1 MSERICNFREQD
13 GFKNCVY
20 NYFCQCYSQC
30 IGLSTDFKP
39 KQNICSEIKEDIDI
53 TDFHYYDE
61 LITNSIDYFIDNNL
75 LIKLGT
81 KYYIIGTDKTK
92 IKLHWANIK
101 NFGDKK
107 VQELFWLFRKLIVDG
122 ILKRILK
129 QNRISK
135 DDIQIYSVGS
145 IKLTSDYDITLYGK
159 TEHKVKIIKQFQKIF
174 KKYFKENSSLVFDT
188 NIYGKAYI
196 SFDPM
201 EYSENTIKTACENQD
216 FYYLK
221 ENPSN
226 NSQLM
231 WGLIKY
237 LRDVRDIFNEKIF
250 NDLYN
255 FMKRK
260 LSKFPVIQYAFNTL
274 IYLRNKDT
282 ETVNYITLMNREQSF
297 INKYEDKSK
306 LNGIHDFIS
315 VLNFYGTET
324 YFTRGAF
331 IDTVVNSQMCN
342 KIPLTEVDYITS
354 ILENVGFFF
363 IHSDKTKYLLRINNS
378 IQDLQKNYFHYKI
391 IEKTF
396 KPLKTLLE
404 NLKTTNTLNIID
416 YDEKYCNSWINY
428 DTEEIQLLKCQKY
441 DVFNLLMNLVFK
453 ILKTYIQHHIQELNE
468 PVLFYDNFVIK
479 STEEFGT
486 TDNLSPIK
494 SFSTIDL
501 LLE

>member
-1 MSERICNFREQD
+1 MSERICNFSEPD

-39 KQNICSEIKEDIDI
+39 KQEICSEIKEDIDV
-53 TDFHYYDE
+53 TDFNYYDE
-61 LITNSIDYFIDNNL
+61 MITNTIEYFIDNDL

-81 KYYIIGTDKTK
+81 KYYIIGTDKNKTK
-92 IKLHWANIK
+92 LKLRWGNIK
-101 NFGDKK
+101 TIDDKK
-107 VQELFWLFRKLIVDG
+107 VQELFWLFRKIVVDS
-122 ILKRILK
+122 ILKRIIK
-129 QNRISK
+129 KSKISR

-159 TEHKVKIIKQFQKIF
+159 IESKIKIIKQFQKIF
-174 KKYFKENSSLVFDT
+174 KKYFKEDSSLVFDT

-201 EYSENTIKTACENQD
+201 EHLGNTLKSKCDNQE
-216 FYYLK
+216 FYYLRK
-221 ENPSN
+221 NSSQ

-237 LRDVRDIFNEKIF
+237 LRDIRDVFDEKIF
-250 NDLYN
+250 NELYN

-260 LSKFPVIQYAFNTL
+260 LPNFHVIQYAFNTL
-274 IYLRNKDT
+274 IYLRNKDL
-282 ETVNYITLMNREQSF
+282 ETVNYITLLKNEQSF

-378 IQDLQKNYFHYKI
+378 IRDLQKKYVHYKA
-391 IEKTF
+391 IEKIV
-396 KPLKTLLE
+396 KPLKNSLE
-404 NLKTTNTLNIID
+404 NLKTINTSKFID

-428 DTEEIQLLKCQKY
+428 NTEEIQLLKCQKY
-441 DVFNLLMNLVFK
+441 NFFNILMNLVFK
-453 ILKTYIQHHIQELNE
+453 ILKTYVQHHIKELNE
-468 PVLFYDNFVIK
+468 PVLFYENFVIK
-479 STEEFGT
+479 STEEFGKS
-486 TDNLSPIK
+486 DDLSPIK
-494 SFSTIDL
+494 TYSINL
-501 LLE
+501 L